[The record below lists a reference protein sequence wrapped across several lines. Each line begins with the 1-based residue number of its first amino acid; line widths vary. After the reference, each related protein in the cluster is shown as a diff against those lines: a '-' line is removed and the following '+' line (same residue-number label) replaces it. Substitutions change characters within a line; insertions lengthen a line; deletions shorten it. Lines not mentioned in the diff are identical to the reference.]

1 MSSQLHISAREYR
14 RMMSEQGGFSTK
26 KNIIKKEKKDPL
38 KDVHYTYNVEFKK
51 NTIIVT
57 LLGKH
62 FSKNV
67 TNSMSLK
74 DVMRFKTKLKDASY
88 NFFLLNPKMKK
99 FCQRWECVAI
109 HYDIYNPRSRDTHN
123 TDLKTFRDTFTNV
136 GIIKD
141 DNRTIIPFP
150 PTEKETISKEYK
162 IVATIRKLDTT
173 GMKAQQ
179 IRHKIYNDIALLSDD
194 VCLTLDNFA
203 KENAVDIGHA
213 LTSAIKNSGV
223 IKQVHKG

>member
-1 MSSQLHISAREYR
+1 MSTQLHISAKEYR
-14 RMMSEQGGFSTK
+14 HLMSKQGDSNYN

-38 KDVHYTYNVEFKK
+38 QDVHYTYNVKFSEDV
-51 NTIIVT
+51 IVVT

-74 DVMRFKTKLKDASY
+74 DVMRFKTKIKDSSY
-88 NFFLLNPKMKK
+88 HFFLLNPKMKK
-99 FCQRWECVAI
+99 FCKKWDKVAI

-141 DNRTIIPFP
+141 DNRTVIPFP
-150 PTEKETISKEYK
+150 STEREIISKEYK
-162 IVATIRKLDTT
+162 IVATIRKLGTT
-173 GMKAQQ
+173 GIKAQK
-179 IRHKIYNDIALLSDD
+179 IRVALNHASALLCDEDCMALES
-194 VCLTLDNFA
+194 FA
-203 KENAVDIGHA
+203 KDNNMDITQA
-213 LTSAIKNSGV
+213 LSKAIKAL
-223 IKQVHKG
+223 